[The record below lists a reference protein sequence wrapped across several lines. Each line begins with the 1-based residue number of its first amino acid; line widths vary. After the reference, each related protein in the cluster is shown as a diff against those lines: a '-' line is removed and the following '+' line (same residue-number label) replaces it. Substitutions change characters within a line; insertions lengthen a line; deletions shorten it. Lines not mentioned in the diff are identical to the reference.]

1 MIKQPAQQLPEM
13 AIGPA
18 HVNPPSNIVSRV
30 PAMNGIIPVMRIITF
45 CLPTGGGSTAMT
57 YIDGSP
63 GRIGY

>member
-1 MIKQPAQQLPEM
+1 M

-30 PAMNGIIPVMRIITF
+30 PAMNAIIPVMRIITF

-57 YIDGSP
+57 YIDGSH